1 MNALRLGHVGVLV
14 EDSAAVAA
22 SLVAR
27 LGLREVR
34 GGIDAKV
41 AAEWRWLRGDTGA
54 ALELLTPV
62 ASGPLRDY
70 LDEHGPGLH
79 HVSFEP
85 DDFDGCLSRVE
96 SSGARI
102 LGLDRHHDGWEEFFL
117 DPKETGGALVQVTL
131 ELAGPHPTELP
142 LGAQLFREV
151 CRAWE
156 SGDTSHLEGLYV
168 EDATYSEPVAG
179 VLEGRERVLRYM
191 TKAIGGAAYRFDL
204 HRELGT
210 DAQSMIEWTMS
221 FTIGDTTTTTSGVT
235 IIETRDRRIAKHID
249 YFDSHGMR

>member
-1 MNALRLGHVGVLV
+1 VSALRLGHVGVLV

-22 SLVAR
+22 TLESR
-27 LGLREVR
+27 LGLVELR

-41 AAEWRWLRGDTGA
+41 AAEWRWLRGNSGA
-54 ALELLTPV
+54 ALELLN
-62 ASGPLRDY
+62 ARGSRPLRDY
-70 LDEHGPGLH
+70 LDKHGPGLH

-85 DDFDGCLSRVE
+85 DDFDRCLRHVE

-117 DPKETGGALVQVTL
+117 DPDETGGALLQVTR
-131 ELAGPHPTELP
+131 ELAGPPPTELP

-151 CRAWE
+151 CKAWE
-156 SGDTSHLEGLYV
+156 SGDPSRLKALYV
-168 EDATYSEPVAG
+168 EDAIYSEPVAG
-179 VLEGRERVLRYM
+179 VLEGRDRVLRYM
-191 TKAIGGAAYRFDL
+191 TKAIGGALYRFDM

-210 DAQSMIEWTMS
+210 DGESMTEWTMT
-221 FTIGDTTTTTSGVT
+221 FTIGDNTTSTTGIT

-249 YFDSHGMR
+249 YFDTHGMR

>member
-1 MNALRLGHVGVLV
+1 LRLGHVGVLV
-14 EDSAAVAA
+14 ADAAAVSATLA
-22 SLVAR
+22 SR

-34 GGIDAKV
+34 TGVDAKV

-62 ASGPLRDY
+62 AAGPLRDY

-85 DDFDGCLSRVE
+85 DDFDGCLGRVE
-96 SSGARI
+96 SSGGRI
-102 LGLDRHHDGWEEFFL
+102 IGLDRHHDGWEEFFL
-117 DPKETGGALVQVTL
+117 DPKETGGALLQVTR
-131 ELAGPHPTELP
+131 ELAGPSMSDLP

-156 SGDTSHLEGLYV
+156 SGDPSPLEALYV
-168 EDATYSEPVAG
+168 EDAIYSEPVAG
-179 VLEGRERVLRYM
+179 LLEGRDRILRYM
-191 TKAIGGAAYRFDL
+191 SKAIGGASYRFDM

-210 DAQSMIEWTMS
+210 DGESMTEWTMTL
-221 FTIGDTTTTTSGVT
+221 TIGDDTTSTRGIT
-235 IIETRDRRIAKHID
+235 IIETRAGRIAKHID
-249 YFDSHGMR
+249 YFDTHGMR

>member
-1 MNALRLGHVGVLV
+1 MSALRLGHVGVLV
-14 EDSAAVAA
+14 ADGATVSATLA
-22 SLVAR
+22 AR

-62 ASGPLRDY
+62 APGPLRDY
-70 LDEHGPGLH
+70 LDTHGPGLH

-85 DDFDGCLSRVE
+85 DDFDGCLRQVE
-96 SSGARI
+96 SSGGRI

-117 DPKETGGALVQVTL
+117 DPKETGDALLQVSR
-131 ELAGPHPTELP
+131 ELSEAPTELP
-142 LGAQLFREV
+142 LGAQLFRGV
-151 CRAWE
+151 VRAWE
-156 SGDTSHLEGLYV
+156 SGDTSNLEGLYV
-168 EDATYSEPVAG
+168 HDATYSEPVAG
-179 VLEGRERVLRYM
+179 VLAGRERILRYM
-191 TKAIGGAAYRFDL
+191 TKAIGGASYRFDL

-210 DAQSMIEWTMS
+210 DAESMIEWTMS
-221 FTIGDTTTTTSGVT
+221 FTVGDDTTSASGVT
-235 IIETRDRRIAKHID
+235 VIETRDGRIAKHLD